1 MKRGWAGTGGAGKT
15 YSFANDTYEAE
26 VGVAADGRQT
36 LTVHNP
42 NCPPSRFNPKRW
54 TRVRNIDGSNE
65 FMLDDGGWEFLPR
78 SNKPFMA
85 AVEAALARAAHA
97 KAGA

>member
-1 MKRGWAGTGGAGKT
+1 MASKS
-15 YSFANDTYEAE
+15 YSFASDTYEAE

-36 LTVHNP
+36 LTIHNP
-42 NCPPSRFNPKRW
+42 NFPPSRFNPKRW

-65 FMLDDGGWEFLPR
+65 FMPDDGGWEFLPW
-78 SNKPFMA
+78 SNKPLMA
-85 AVEAALARAAHA
+85 AVEAALARASFA